1 MLKFA
6 YECSG
11 TDFKCYKLNIQP
23 VFTTFS
29 GKLIINLTKL
39 GSFIDGNLNLLTKE
53 LRIKV

>member
-6 YECSG
+6 HECSG